1 MAKPLT
7 ATIKQRNGTI
17 AVSDAPLTVQ
27 GEYFAIDM
35 PLETA
40 VFLWDAQKSE
50 VTIESTSE
58 QIGNF
63 TAICTN
69 YIPLGGENPRARAF
83 FVRTEF
89 LPQV

>member
-1 MAKPLT
+1 MAEALT
-7 ATIKQRNGTI
+7 ATIKQRSGSI
-17 AVSDAPLTVQ
+17 AVKDAPLTVQ
-27 GEYFAIDM
+27 GEYYAIDM

-50 VTIESTSE
+50 VTIETTSA

-69 YIPLGGENPRARAF
+69 YIPLQGEGALGRAF

-89 LPQV
+89 LPQT